1 MNVLHILILGTV
13 QLGSIT
19 PYSQLSKWR
28 LAVQGVNLLFLRLV
42 GEFSGKDLKLGIVM
56 MIWNNVGYDVV

>member
-19 PYSQLSKWR
+19 PYSQLSIWR
-28 LAVQGVNLLFLRLV
+28 LAIQGVNPLFLRLV